1 MLYSAIGA
9 MGVGELLR
17 HPGQRIPTDL
27 DAGRKFVSGGG
38 TLDEQHA
45 HGGPNDCLS
54 GRSLASGLG
63 FQQPAELRCGGQ
75 QGQESQSENF

>member
-1 MLYSAIGA
+1 MSASAALTPILIFDPITRRDCLDELGLSEQPLMLYSAIGA

-45 HGGPNDCLS
+45 RRP
-54 GRSLASGLG
+54 
-63 FQQPAELRCGGQ
+63 E
-75 QGQESQSENF
+75 

>member
-17 HPGQRIPTDL
+17 HPGQRIRTDL
-27 DAGRKFVSGGG
+27 DAGRKLVSGGG

-45 HGGPNDCLS
+45 MAA
-54 GRSLASGLG
+54 RMIV
-63 FQQPAELRCGGQ
+63 
-75 QGQESQSENF
+75 